1 MRNSHFSSASDWT
14 YHFSYAWKN
23 IVHYSYWTY
32 HFFFAFRTKNY
43 LSEKVWYFIVVYIIN
58 ITLHMAPWRYKIS
71 LLVLKKKYSSQSLG
85 SLVKYFSKLEEKFSI
100 SASPCNNPYLRHIL
114 LRWVFLSTYIINWRA
129 SYTYCSVRGQ
139 KGALCVWG

>member
-1 MRNSHFSSASDWT
+1 MRNSPFPAASDWT
-14 YHFSYAWKN
+14 YHFSYTWKN

-32 HFFFAFRTKNY
+32 HFFFR
-43 LSEKVWYFIVVYIIN
+43 LSHQKLLKWKGLVFHCCLYNQYN
-58 ITLHMAPWRYKIS
+58 ITYGPLEIQNFSSRVEKI
-71 LLVLKKKYSSQSLG
+71 YSSQSLG

-139 KGALCVWG
+139 KSALCVWG